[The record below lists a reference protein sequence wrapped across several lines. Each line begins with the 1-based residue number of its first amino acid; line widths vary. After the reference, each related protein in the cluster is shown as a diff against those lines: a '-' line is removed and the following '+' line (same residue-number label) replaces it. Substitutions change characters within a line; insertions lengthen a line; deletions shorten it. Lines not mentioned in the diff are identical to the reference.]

1 MGKFW
6 KQCTGQPP
14 AKYLIYFSLQTQH
27 MYIKGRA
34 PVVIKSI
41 KTGQFMDFDKAKT
54 LTASQTLL
62 SQSLDCF
69 VWSSAASR
77 EHSLPF
83 LFLLLFLL
91 GFLWW
96 LAVVILHQQ
105 RGVGWVFFVSLIFSL
120 LSWAVTVLR
129 PFFPC
134 SYRPE
139 LNSSPH
145 LAPPKP
151 DIAHQFVGIGS
162 PHSALLH
169 LTTCVY
175 LVAIIPP
182 PFCS

>member
-1 MGKFW
+1 
-6 KQCTGQPP
+6 
-14 AKYLIYFSLQTQH
+14 

-83 LFLLLFLL
+83 LFLLLFLI
-91 GFLWW
+91 GFLW

-139 LNSSPH
+139 LNSSP
-145 LAPPKP
+145 PPPSCSSQAWHRSPVCWYRLTSLCSLTP
-151 DIAHQFVGIGS
+151 DDLCIFGCHHSSPLLFLNMLEKKGGGRD
-162 PHSALLH
+162 PHS
-169 LTTCVY
+169 
-175 LVAIIPP
+175 IFSPP
-182 PFCS
+182 LR